1 MLSRSADDFALL
13 KWGYKRARE
22 LARRMPCY
30 RGEYV
35 PNHPEFS
42 ADSAA
47 LCQAEIK
54 PAAFDA
60 PDLVYTADD
69 EKAIEAYTRKFG
81 ELWMEMSSADGYMT
95 DISLQLRLP
104 GIR

>member
-1 MLSRSADDFALL
+1 MCCHFANIPCSADDFALL

-22 LARRMPCY
+22 LARRMSCY

-42 ADSAA
+42 AGSAA
-47 LCQAEIK
+47 ICQAEIK

-60 PDLVYTADD
+60 PDIVYTEED

-81 ELWMEMSSADGYMT
+81 EQRITSFFLD
-95 DISLQLRLP
+95 
-104 GIR
+104 